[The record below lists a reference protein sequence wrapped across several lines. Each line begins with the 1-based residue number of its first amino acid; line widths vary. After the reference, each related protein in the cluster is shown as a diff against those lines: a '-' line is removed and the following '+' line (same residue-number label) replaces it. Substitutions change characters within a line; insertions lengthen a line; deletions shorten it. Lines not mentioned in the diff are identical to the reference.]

1 MKKILYR
8 ITKFKKFTYIGLF
21 SFEKKIC
28 YNYFCKYEIKNEKI
42 LKKYNDIL
50 WTVWKYVKNKKKI
63 PKKYIKNVIKLQN

>member
-50 WTVWKYVKNKKKI
+50 WTV
-63 PKKYIKNVIKLQN
+63 